1 MTVPQL
7 IVEIGFT
14 APLTG
19 TALHIGDTARGII
32 GTATLASTSLFTDV
46 SEFVTQVTTRRG
58 ATRADGPY
66 LRYEAGSCTIR
77 FRNDDRR
84 FDPTN
89 LSGPYVATGRSQVE
103 PMRAVRI
110 RAVVNGVA
118 HPVWRGFVDQWN
130 VGYDGPNSSWAEATC
145 FDAFA
150 LFNSHT
156 RPAVGAVGAGETTS
170 ARLTRILNGIS
181 WPTPDRSIV
190 AGDETVQATTLSGD
204 ALTEML
210 LTVDTELGG
219 LWMDASGR
227 LTFRPR
233 SHPYTSVRSI
243 YPLAHFGDQPV
254 DGVDT
259 TINMVLNP
267 SLEVDTSGWVAIG
280 TVPPTIARD
289 NTRAMFGTWAL
300 KATWGAGGLLPGV
313 AYDVSNLVIGRT
325 YTISVY
331 VWVPSGS
338 IGIDTIVAGVGFG
351 GSTSGRV
358 DQWVRLTW
366 TGTAT
371 ATTIGFGLWPAGVPV
386 GGETVWIDGLQVEEG
401 STASAYVDGTQPYC
415 QWDGIAHASTSR
427 RLPEVPYHDVE
438 PVYDALSITNTASA
452 SRVGGT
458 EQKAV
463 NGGSVSAYL
472 TRSHTRNDL
481 LHQTDAEVLMWAE
494 QIVARTALPE
504 LRFEKLT
511 LKGGGDPRLWL
522 QMFGREISERVR
534 VTRRPPGGGA
544 PTVRDG
550 WVRGVEHT
558 LTVDQDWRT
567 VLVLEQA
574 RDTVTVLDAF
584 GTNATNSWGA
594 SWVNSGAAATEFQV
608 LGGSARHIHS
618 AAGVL
623 HVSLIELGSPNG
635 RIVSEFIN
643 PSQPTGA
650 AITEWVVVRAADAN
664 NYYTAQLSI
673 STGNVVTIS
682 LLKRVGGSLSA
693 LPSAS
698 TSIGSTSSGQAW
710 RLVAESVGSLVRA
723 KAWRPSVDSEPGWQV
738 SQTDNSLTG
747 GTQVGVLTR
756 TETGNTNT
764 KPYTIFVDN
773 VVATSQHAWV

>member
-19 TALHIGDTARGII
+19 TALHIGDASRGII
-32 GTATLASTSLFTDV
+32 GTATLAPTGLLTDV

-66 LRYEAGSCTIR
+66 LRYEGGSATIR

-89 LSGPYVATGRSQVE
+89 LAGPYVAVGRSQVE

-118 HPVWRGFVDQWN
+118 HPVWRGFVDQWT
-130 VGYDGPNSSWAEATC
+130 VGYDGPNSSWTEASC

-150 LFNSHT
+150 LFNAHQ

-181 WPTPDRSIV
+181 WPTPDRSII

-210 LTVDTELGG
+210 LVVDSELGG

-233 SHPYTSVRSI
+233 SYSYTNVRAI
-243 YPLAHFGDQPV
+243 YPLAHFGDQAV
-254 DGVDT
+254 GGVDT
-259 TINMVLNP
+259 TINLVSNP
-267 SLEVDTSGWVAIG
+267 SLEVDTAGWVTVG

-289 NTRAMFGTWAL
+289 NTRAMFGSWSL
-300 KATWGAGGLLPGV
+300 KATWGTGGALPGV
-313 AYDVSNLVIGRT
+313 AYDIGNLVIGRT

-338 IGIDTIVAGVGFG
+338 IGIDSVVAGQGFG
-351 GSTSGRV
+351 GSTGGLV

-366 TGTAT
+366 TGTAN

-386 GGETVWIDGLQVEEG
+386 GGETVSVDGLQVEEG

-427 RLPEVPYHDVE
+427 RLPELPYQDVE
-438 PVYDALSITNTASA
+438 PVYDALSITNTVRAA
-452 SRVGGT
+452 RTGGT
-458 EQKAV
+458 EQTAV

-472 TRSHTRNDL
+472 TRSHTRMDL
-481 LHQTDAEVLMWAE
+481 VLQTDAEVLMWAE

-511 LKGGGDPRLWL
+511 LKGDDPRLWL

-544 PTVRDG
+544 PIVRDG

-558 LTVDQDWRT
+558 LTVDQDWKT

-574 RDTVTVLDAF
+574 RDTVTVLDGF
-584 GTNATNSWGA
+584 GTNATNSWGG
-594 SWVNSGAAATEFQV
+594 SWVNSGSLASEFQV
-608 LGGSARHIHS
+608 SGGSARHIHA

-623 HVSLIELGSPNG
+623 HVSLIELGSPNAQT
-635 RIVSEFIN
+635 VAEFIN
-643 PSQPTGA
+643 PMQPAGG
-650 AITEWVVVRAADAN
+650 AITEWVVMRAADAN

-682 LLKRVGGSLSA
+682 LLKRVGGSLSGLA
-693 LPSAS
+693 GAS
-698 TSIGSTSSGQAW
+698 TSIGSTSSGQTW
-710 RLVAESVGSLVRA
+710 RLVAQAVGSLVRA
-723 KAWRPSVDSEPGWQV
+723 KAWRPAVDSEPGWQV
-738 SQTDNSLTG
+738 AQTDNALTA

-756 TETGNTNT
+756 METGNSNT